1 MHSTVRPAPPPD
13 VRHQPYNRLVLTVA
27 FDAGPLHGPATG
39 IARATAGM
47 RQALEAFDD
56 LQLVPYVS
64 SFRATLEPDEV
75 RLPLP
80 ARPALE
86 LWGRVGRPR
95 VDRRLRGAS
104 LVHGTNYVVP
114 PTRIPR
120 LVSVYDCWALEN
132 PRLVHPDVR
141 AAMRVLRRS
150 IDDGAFVHASSHATA
165 ERLRDLVPGCDVTVI
180 HLGDITASVATSTEG
195 AVIPESLST
204 GAPFVLAIGTR
215 ERRKNLPTLVRSFAE
230 VAARQPDVQLV
241 LAGGPGDDDT
251 IIDEALNRL
260 DTGTRSRI
268 HLLGRVAEP
277 TAKWLL
283 ENSSVLAYPS
293 LDEGFGFPLLEAMAH
308 RTPIVASRVGS
319 IPEVVGSAAVLVEAR
334 DTEAWAAAI
343 IGVLTDSSLVT
354 RLMTEGDARR
364 REFTWDKT
372 GRLLLDLYRRVVAS
386 AS

>member
-1 MHSTVRPAPPPD
+1 M
-13 VRHQPYNRLVLTVA
+13 
-27 FDAGPLHGPATG
+27 
-39 IARATAGM
+39 
-47 RQALEAFDD
+47 
-56 LQLVPYVS
+56 
-64 SFRATLEPDEV
+64 
-75 RLPLP
+75 
-80 ARPALE
+80 
-86 LWGRVGRPR
+86 
-95 VDRRLRGAS
+95 
-104 LVHGTNYVVP
+104 
-114 PTRIPR
+114 
-120 LVSVYDCWALEN
+120 
-132 PRLVHPDVR
+132 
-141 AAMRVLRRS
+141 
-150 IDDGAFVHASSHATA
+150 
-165 ERLRDLVPGCDVTVI
+165 
-180 HLGDITASVATSTEG
+180 
-195 AVIPESLST
+195 IPESLST

-230 VAARQPDVQLV
+230 VAARQPDVHLV

-251 IIDEALNRL
+251 IIDEAVNRL
-260 DTGTRSRI
+260 DAGTRSRI